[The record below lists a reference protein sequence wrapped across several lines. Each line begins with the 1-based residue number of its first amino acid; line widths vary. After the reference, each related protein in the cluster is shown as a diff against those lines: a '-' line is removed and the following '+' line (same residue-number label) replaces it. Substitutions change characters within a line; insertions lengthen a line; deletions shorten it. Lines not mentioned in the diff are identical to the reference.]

1 MGDDVNLG
9 LYIHLLP
16 SLYCLVTPNFS
27 VFILSQPPGVSPA
40 AGVQRCTVTDTLC
53 WGVGKSFIQPL
64 ALPLLSWVTLLWTSV
79 SSSAKWG

>member
-27 VFILSQPPGVSPA
+27 VFILSQPQV
-40 AGVQRCTVTDTLC
+40 
-53 WGVGKSFIQPL
+53 L
-64 ALPLLSWVTLLWTSV
+64 AQQLECKD
-79 SSSAKWG
+79 AQ